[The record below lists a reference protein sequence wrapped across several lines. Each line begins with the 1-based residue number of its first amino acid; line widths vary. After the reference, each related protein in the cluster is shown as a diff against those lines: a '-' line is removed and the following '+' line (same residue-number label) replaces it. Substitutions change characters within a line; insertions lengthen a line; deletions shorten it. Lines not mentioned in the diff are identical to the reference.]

1 MRSEEPVQVV
11 LPQEPVPPG
20 VFSRWSCVGDLE
32 NLATNPDTLRTCIFH
47 NVCHEHGDWLYYER
61 QPQAALPAI
70 FDHKLGPLPYVLS
83 CARRTVLEAGNG
95 TGAQHDHE
103 PTRQGHESGLS
114 QQVT

>member
-1 MRSEEPVQVV
+1 MLGMRSEEPVQVV

-47 NVCHEHGDWLYYER
+47 TVGHEHGDWLYYER

-70 FDHKLGPLPYVLS
+70 FDHKLGPLPFS
-83 CARRTVLEAGNG
+83 ARVSNHSR
-95 TGAQHDHE
+95 QHGFV
-103 PTRQGHESGLS
+103 PLTKGHESGLS

>member
-61 QPQAALPAI
+61 QELRTPYG
-70 FDHKLGPLPYVLS
+70 LGGRERDGS
-83 CARRTVLEAGNG
+83 TARPRANEAG
-95 TGAQHDHE
+95 T
-103 PTRQGHESGLS
+103 
-114 QQVT
+114 